1 MIIYIVYKLVEIWRC
16 NFVTQDLLFIT
27 KPTVTTKE
35 AADLMGVTVQTI
47 LKKEKEGL
55 IECVYKDNWKQFGS
69 KVFYLEDIERLVE
82 KEEINGLSTKEA
94 AEILNVAP
102 STIFTYIKS
111 GELPATMIEKR
122 GKQVYLIDEEE
133 LEIFMLDY
141 KKTTI
146 KERKTFIT
154 NTQGTEV
161 YLYQLLSHHETGKK
175 ARVIEI
181 NGSDGKCITE
191 DEKIFPLSKYRELGY
206 TIEPYVKQSVI
217 TKRGYLSFTFKK
229 PQLFNSITYNLL
241 NLFYKEL
248 GVTNMRLNVT
258 TDTIKIEIK
267 PFVLHVAPL
276 QFQEEV
282 KYLHSHMN
290 TGSILP
296 HVESIYFKSNVEP
309 LTFHADHEFKQKIVQ
324 MAADAGMGQEEFL
337 LQAVK
342 SYIRDLEQR

>member
-1 MIIYIVYKLVEIWRC
+1 M
-16 NFVTQDLLFIT
+16 TQDLLFIT

-35 AADLMGVTVQTI
+35 AADLLGVTVQTI
-47 LKKEKEGL
+47 LKKEKDGL

-69 KVFYLEDIERLVE
+69 KIFYLEDIERLKNKNEV
-82 KEEINGLSTKEA
+82 KGLSTKEV

-111 GELPATMIEKR
+111 GKLPATMVEKR

-141 KKTTI
+141 EKTKT

-154 NTQGTEV
+154 KIQQEEI
-161 YLYQLLSHHETGKK
+161 YLYQLLTHQHTGKT

-181 NGSDGKCITE
+181 NGADGKILTE
-191 DEKIFPLSKYRELGY
+191 DEEIFPISTYKEHNYSF
-206 TIEPYVKQSVI
+206 EPFHKQAVI
-217 TKRGYLSFTFKK
+217 TKRGYLSFSFKK
-229 PQLFNSITYNLL
+229 PQLFNSITYNLI

-248 GVTNMRLNVT
+248 GVTNMRLSISSN
-258 TDTIKIEIK
+258 TIKLEIK
-267 PFVLHVAPL
+267 PFVLQVDPL
-276 QFQEEV
+276 QFQEEI
-282 KYLHSHMN
+282 KYLYSHMKSG
-290 TGSILP
+290 TILP
-296 HVESIYFKSNVEP
+296 HVEGVYFKSNVEP
-309 LTFHADHEFKQKIVQ
+309 LTFHADYEFKQKVVQ

-342 SYIRDLEQR
+342 SYIANLERQ

>member
-1 MIIYIVYKLVEIWRC
+1 M
-16 NFVTQDLLFIT
+16 TQDLLFIT

-55 IECVYKDNWKQFGS
+55 IECVYKDVWKQFGS
-69 KVFYLEDIERLVE
+69 KIFYLEDIERLMN
-82 KEEINGLSTKEA
+82 KEAVKGLSTKDA

-111 GELPATMIEKR
+111 GKLPATMVERR
-122 GKQVYLIDEEE
+122 GKQVYVIDEEE
-133 LEIFMLDY
+133 LEIFQLNY
-141 KKTTI
+141 EKVTT

-154 NTQGTEV
+154 KIHDTDI
-161 YLYQLLSHHETGKK
+161 YLYQLLTHQHTEKL

-181 NGSDGKCITE
+181 HGTDGKVITE
-191 DEKIFPLSKYRELGY
+191 DEEIFPLSKYKELGY
-206 TIEPYVKQSVI
+206 SFKPFTKRAVI

-229 PQLFNSITYNLL
+229 PQLFHSITYNLI

-248 GVTNMRLNVT
+248 GVTNMRLT
-258 TDTIKIEIK
+258 TMPDTIKLEIK
-267 PFVLHVAPL
+267 PFVLQVDPL
-276 QFQEEV
+276 QFQEEI
-282 KYLHSHMN
+282 KYLHSHMKS
-290 TGSILP
+290 GSILP
-296 HVESIYFKSNVEP
+296 YLEGIYFKSNVEP
-309 LTFHADHEFKQKIVQ
+309 LTFHADHEFKQKVVQ

-342 SYIRDLEQR
+342 SYITYLE

>member
-1 MIIYIVYKLVEIWRC
+1 M
-16 NFVTQDLLFIT
+16 TQDLLFIT

-35 AADLMGVTVQTI
+35 AAGLLGVTVQTI
-47 LKKEKEGL
+47 LQKEKDGL

-69 KVFYLEDIERLVE
+69 KIFYLEDIERLKNIEEVE
-82 KEEINGLSTKEA
+82 GYSTKEA

-111 GELPATMIEKR
+111 GKLPATMVKKR

-141 KKTTI
+141 EKTKT

-154 NTQGTEV
+154 KIQQEEI
-161 YLYQLLSHHETGKK
+161 YLYQLLTHQHTGKT

-181 NGSDGKCITE
+181 NGADGKILTE
-191 DEKIFPLSKYRELGY
+191 DEEISPLSTYKEHDYSF
-206 TIEPYVKQSVI
+206 EPFLKQAVI
-217 TKRGYLSFTFKK
+217 TKRGYLSFSFKK
-229 PQLFNSITYNLL
+229 PQLFNSITYNLI

-248 GVTNMRLNVT
+248 GVTNMRLGISS
-258 TDTIKIEIK
+258 DTIRLEIK
-267 PFVLHVAPL
+267 PFVLQVDPL

-282 KYLHSHMN
+282 KYLHSHMKSG
-290 TGSILP
+290 TILP
-296 HVESIYFKSNVEP
+296 HVEGIYFKSNVEP
-309 LTFHADHEFKQKIVQ
+309 LTFHADHEFKQRVVQ

-342 SYIRDLEQR
+342 SYMKNLK

>member
-1 MIIYIVYKLVEIWRC
+1 M
-16 NFVTQDLLFIT
+16 TQDLLFIT

-55 IECVYKDNWKQFGS
+55 IECVYKDSWKQFGS
-69 KVFYLEDIERLVE
+69 KIFYLEDIERLMN
-82 KEEINGLSTKEA
+82 KEEVKGLSTKDA

-111 GELPATMIEKR
+111 GKLPASMVERR
-122 GKQVYLIDEEE
+122 GKQVYVIDEEE
-133 LEIFMLDY
+133 LEIFQLNY
-141 KKTTI
+141 EKVTT

-154 NTQGTEV
+154 KIHDTDI
-161 YLYQLLSHHETGKK
+161 YLYQLLTHQHTEKL

-181 NGSDGKCITE
+181 HGTDGKVITE
-191 DEKIFPLSKYRELGY
+191 DEEIFPLSKYKELGY
-206 TIEPYVKQSVI
+206 SFKLFTKRAVI

-229 PQLFNSITYNLL
+229 PQLFHSITYNLI

-248 GVTNMRLNVT
+248 GVTNMRLT
-258 TDTIKIEIK
+258 TMPDTIKLEIK
-267 PFVLHVAPL
+267 PFVLQVDPL
-276 QFQEEV
+276 QFQEEI
-282 KYLHSHMN
+282 KYLHSHMKS
-290 TGSILP
+290 GSILP
-296 HVESIYFKSNVEP
+296 HLEGIYFKSNLEP
-309 LTFHADHEFKQKIVQ
+309 LTFHADHEFKQKVVQ

-342 SYIRDLEQR
+342 SYITYLE

>member
-1 MIIYIVYKLVEIWRC
+1 M
-16 NFVTQDLLFIT
+16 TQDLLFIT

-35 AADLMGVTVQTI
+35 AADLLGVTVQTI
-47 LKKEKEGL
+47 LKKEKDGL

-69 KVFYLEDIERLVE
+69 KIFYLEDIERLKNKNEV
-82 KEEINGLSTKEA
+82 KGLSTKEV

-111 GELPATMIEKR
+111 GKLPATMVEKR
-122 GKQVYLIDEEE
+122 GKQVYIIDEEE

-141 KKTTI
+141 EKTKT

-154 NTQGTEV
+154 KIQDEDI
-161 YLYQLLSHHETGKK
+161 YLYQLLTHQHTGKA

-181 NGSDGKCITE
+181 NGADGKILTE
-191 DEKIFPLSKYRELGY
+191 DEEIFPLSTYKEREY
-206 TIEPYVKQSVI
+206 SFEPFQKQVVI
-217 TKRGYLSFTFKK
+217 TKRGYLSFSFKK
-229 PQLFNSITYNLL
+229 PQLFHSITYNLI

-248 GVTNMRLNVT
+248 GVANMRLSISS
-258 TDTIKIEIK
+258 DTINLEIK
-267 PFVLHVAPL
+267 PFVLEVDPL
-276 QFQEEV
+276 QFQEEI
-282 KYLHSHMN
+282 KYLHSQMQSG
-290 TGSILP
+290 TILP
-296 HVESIYFKSNVEP
+296 HVEGIYFKSNVEP
-309 LTFHADHEFKQKIVQ
+309 LTFHVDHQFKQKVVQ